1 MKVADFG
8 FFLPKDLIAKRPL
21 KERDRSRLI
30 VLLRDGMIEHKSF
43 CDLPSYLE
51 KGDMLLINNTK
62 VFPARLTG
70 FKQNGERI
78 EILLV
83 RKKGGNVWEVLSKG
97 RFTGTLRISE
107 ELQLE
112 LYNGDTARFK
122 YSGDF
127 TDIIWRHGNMP
138 LPPYIRRL
146 PDESDKENYQTVFA
160 KEEGSIAAP
169 TAGIHF
175 TDRLLKEIASK
186 GVIIKELTLHIGP
199 GTFKPIRT
207 ENVNDHSMEAEYFEM
222 DKGLISEIR
231 EIKASGRRII
241 SVGTTTTRAI
251 EGYLSGQ
258 WSNDQSLVNSHQ
270 SLLPVTNDQCT
281 SDQCPMTNDKTK
293 IRTLNSHLNLSLA
306 TCHSSLI
313 RGYTDIFIYPGY
325 KFKVIDSLVTNFH
338 LPRSTPL
345 MLASA
350 MCGWENLM
358 KAYREAIAR
367 EYRFLSYGDAMLI
380 L

>member
-1 MKVADFG
+1 MKVADFD

-21 KERDRSRLI
+21 KERDRSRLL
-30 VLLRDGMIEHKSF
+30 VLFRDGMIEHKSF
-43 CDLPSYLE
+43 SDLPSYLE

-70 FKQNGERI
+70 FKQNGEMI

-83 RKKGGNVWEVLSKG
+83 RKKGDNIWEVLSRG
-97 RFTGTLRISE
+97 SFTGTLRISE
-107 ELQLE
+107 KLWLG
-112 LYNGDTARFK
+112 LYNGDTARLK

-127 TDIIWRHGNMP
+127 TDIIWKHGKMP
-138 LPPYIRRL
+138 LPPYIKRL
-146 PDESDKENYQTVFA
+146 PDESDKKSYQTVFA
-160 KEEGSIAAP
+160 MEEGSIAAP
-169 TAGIHF
+169 TAGLHF
-175 TDRLLKEIASK
+175 TGRLLKEMVSK
-186 GVIIKELTLHIGP
+186 GVIIKELTLHIGT

-207 ENVNDHSMEAEYFEM
+207 ENMNDHSMEAEYFEI

-251 EGYLSGQ
+251 EGYLSGRFNEAEKRRKGDKENRKDREMEKR
-258 WSNDQSLVNSHQ
+258 SFTESPSHQ
-270 SLLPVTNDQCT
+270 VTG
-281 SDQCPMTNDKTK
+281 S
-293 IRTLNSHLNLSLA
+293 
-306 TCHSSLI
+306 
-313 RGYTDIFIYPGY
+313 TDLFIYPGY
-325 KFKVIDSLVTNFH
+325 EFRVVDSLVTNFH

-350 MCGWENLM
+350 MCGWEKLM
-358 KAYREAIAR
+358 KAYKEAIAG